1 MKTLKIT
8 ALLIVAVL
16 ALPTSLLAQEASISL
31 KGRVSGFTGTF
42 GDTYSAIGYEPSL
55 TIKPTARPWAGGISY
70 SRNLLNYDA
79 NSDLKV
85 DMSLL
90 TFNAGV
96 KGTVAK
102 YFHPFAYALLGLR
115 FASYENEDLPA
126 ESGPVF
132 NSLSLS
138 YGARTGLQIGGPKW
152 RFETTIEYLSGSNAR
167 YLTPESF
174 RKATQE
180 SRNYRDF
187 TARSPMSALTVSVG
201 VTYVISWADETID

>member
-1 MKTLKIT
+1 MKVLKIAT
-8 ALLIVAVL
+8 LLIVSVL
-16 ALPTSLLAQEASISL
+16 ALPVTLLAQEASISL

-42 GDTYSAIGYEPSL
+42 GDTYSAIGYEPSV
-55 TIKPTARPWAGGISY
+55 TIKPTAKPWAGGISY
-70 SRNLLNYDA
+70 SRNLLVFEDH
-79 NSDLKV
+79 SDMKV

-90 TFNAGV
+90 TFHAGV

-126 ESGPVF
+126 ESDPVF

-152 RFETTIEYLSGSNAR
+152 RFETTIEYLSGTNAR
-167 YLTPESF
+167 YLTPETF

-180 SRNYRDF
+180 GRNYRDF
-187 TARSPMSALTVSVG
+187 TACSPMSAITVGVG
-201 VTYVISWADETID
+201 VTHVISWADDTID